1 MRYVVKQ
8 HVYTTGAASAHPIK
22 DEYGRDAY
30 LVDGR
35 AGAPGDRLSFR
46 DRRGREL
53 AFIRQTLLA
62 TGPTFEIY
70 YADELQ
76 AVVRCGPPAASA
88 RCRFAID
95 ATSPEDLQAEG
106 DFPAHEYRFTRDG
119 RAVATVSRSW
129 SRPAGTYGVDV
140 APSEDDV
147 LILAGTVVLDLC
159 CREGSQTRRQ
169 GDKEARRLEPAVA
182 RRPAVRAR

>member
-1 MRYVVKQ
+1 MVRYVVKQ
-8 HVYTTGAASAHPIK
+8 HVYTTETGSAHPIK

-30 LVDGR
+30 LIDGR

-62 TGPTFEIY
+62 TVPTFEIY

-76 AVVRCGPPAASA
+76 AVVRCAPPAAVA
-88 RCRFAID
+88 RCRFAVD

-106 DFPAHEYRFTRDG
+106 NFPAHEYQFTRDG
-119 RAVATVSRSW
+119 RPVATVSRSW

-159 CREGSQTRRQ
+159 SRPTPAVPDSKPALLRKEVGMRRQ
-169 GDKEARRLEPAVA
+169 VA
-182 RRPAVRAR
+182 RSR

>member
-8 HVYTTGAASAHPIK
+8 HVFTTGTGAAAHPIK

-62 TGPTFEIY
+62 TVPTFEIY

-76 AVVRCGPPAASA
+76 AVVRCAPPAASA
-88 RCRFAID
+88 RYRFAVD

-106 DFPAHEYRFTRDG
+106 NFPAHEYQFTRDG
-119 RAVATVSRSW
+119 RQVAAVTRSC

-159 CREGSQTRRQ
+159 CRGEERQTRRQ
-169 GDKEARRLEPAVA
+169 GEGETRRPEPVAA
-182 RRPAVRAR
+182 RRPVAR